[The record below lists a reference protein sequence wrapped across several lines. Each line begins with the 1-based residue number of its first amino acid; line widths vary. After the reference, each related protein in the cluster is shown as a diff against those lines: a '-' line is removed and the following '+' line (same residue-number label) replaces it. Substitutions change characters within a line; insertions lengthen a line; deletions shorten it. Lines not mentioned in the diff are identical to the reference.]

1 MIVRSLALVLSCA
14 ALSGTVLAQQEP
26 RRTITQ
32 IAGDLYRF
40 QNNFHY
46 SVFLVTPEGVIA
58 TDPIDAEAA
67 EWLRVETWPG
77 VQDRSRR
84 DQARP

>member
-1 MIVRSLALVLSCA
+1 MTSGHSRLAGALLALGIGAGAGA
-14 ALSGTVLAQQEP
+14 ALAQQAPTRE
-26 RRTITQ
+26 ITQ

-67 EWLRVETWPG
+67 
-77 VQDRSRR
+77 
-84 DQARP
+84 A